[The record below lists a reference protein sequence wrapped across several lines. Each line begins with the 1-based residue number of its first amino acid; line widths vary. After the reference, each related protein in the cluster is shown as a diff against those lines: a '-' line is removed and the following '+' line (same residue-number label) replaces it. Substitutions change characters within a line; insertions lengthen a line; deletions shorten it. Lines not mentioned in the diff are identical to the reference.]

1 MCITHG
7 SLSVMKLDSIVSIAT
22 AKHIEVIQESQVEA
36 KLYYPNM
43 QNFTMKVNG
52 EGILCDG
59 EGYLLDL
66 DSWSED
72 YVRASA
78 EREELELND
87 EHWQVIYFIR
97 DFHEKHGVQAPV
109 RDMIK
114 YFKKIWGKEKGSS
127 RYLHQIFP
135 KGGPQKQGNR
145 LAGVRKPKGEH

>member
-1 MCITHG
+1 M
-7 SLSVMKLDSIVSIAT
+7 
-22 AKHIEVIQESQVEA
+22 EA

-43 QNFTMKVNG
+43 QNFIMDVNG
-52 EGILCDG
+52 DSILCDG

-66 DSWSED
+66 EAWSED
-72 YVRASA
+72 YVYASA
-78 EREELELND
+78 RREELELHD

-97 DFHEKHGVQAPV
+97 TFHDRHGVQAPV

-114 YFKKIWGKEKGSS
+114 HFKKIWGKEKGNS

>member
-1 MCITHG
+1 M
-7 SLSVMKLDSIVSIAT
+7 
-22 AKHIEVIQESQVEA
+22 EA

-43 QNFTMKVNG
+43 QNFTMDVNG
-52 EGILCDG
+52 DSVLCDG

-66 DSWSED
+66 EAWSED
-72 YVRASA
+72 YVYASA
-78 EREELELND
+78 KREELALHD

-97 DFHEKHGVQAPV
+97 TFHDRHGVQAPV

-114 YFKKIWGKEKGSS
+114 HFKKIWGKEKGNS

>member
-1 MCITHG
+1 M
-7 SLSVMKLDSIVSIAT
+7 
-22 AKHIEVIQESQVEA
+22 EA

-43 QNFTMKVNG
+43 QNFTMDVKG
-52 EGILCDG
+52 ESILCDG

-66 DSWSED
+66 EAWSED
-72 YVRASA
+72 YVHASA
-78 EREELELND
+78 EREELDLHD

-97 DFHEKHGVQAPV
+97 DFHVKHGVQAPV
-109 RDMIK
+109 RDMVK
-114 YFKKIWGKEKGSS
+114 YFKKNWGKDKGNS

>member
-1 MCITHG
+1 
-7 SLSVMKLDSIVSIAT
+7 
-22 AKHIEVIQESQVEA
+22 VEA

-43 QNFTMKVNG
+43 QNFTMDVNG
-52 EGILCDG
+52 NEILCDG

-66 DSWSED
+66 EAWSED
-72 YVRASA
+72 YVYASA
-78 EREELELND
+78 AREQLELSD

-97 DFHEKHGVQAPV
+97 NFYEEHGVQAPV

-114 YFKKIWGKEKGSS
+114 HFKKTWGKEKGSS

>member
-1 MCITHG
+1 M
-7 SLSVMKLDSIVSIAT
+7 
-22 AKHIEVIQESQVEA
+22 EA

-43 QNFTMKVNG
+43 QNFIMDENG
-52 EGILCDG
+52 DSILCDG

-66 DSWSED
+66 EAWSED
-72 YVRASA
+72 YVYASA
-78 EREELELND
+78 RREELELHD

-97 DFHEKHGVQAPV
+97 TFHDRHGVQAPV

-114 YFKKIWGKEKGSS
+114 HFKKIWGKEKGNS

>member
-1 MCITHG
+1 
-7 SLSVMKLDSIVSIAT
+7 MKLDSIVSIAT
-22 AKHIEVIQESQVEA
+22 AKHIEVIQESQVEV

-66 DSWSED
+66 EAWSED